1 MFFYL
6 ELRFKNRFYF
16 RPFLEINRI
25 YNTAMHFKN
34 ECLYQKVIVHGV
46 IGLRFWEE
54 FDLDLLWT
62 CVNSCWLVS
71 DSCWVMLDSCWFV
84 MTRVDSSWLMSGL
97 YWLVLDS
104 CWFVLTRVGFLLT
117 RVDSCWL
124 VLVLVIR
131 IDLIIPYCAWQQR
144 MK

>member
-25 YNTAMHFKN
+25 YNTAMLFKN

-54 FDLDLLWT
+54 FDLDLFWT

-71 DSCWVMLDSCWFV
+71 DSCWVVLDSCWFV

-104 CWFVLTRVGFLLT
+104 CWFVLTC
-117 RVDSCWL
+117 VDSCWL
-124 VLVLVIR
+124 VSDSCWHVLTRV
-131 IDLIIPYCAWQQR
+131 DLCWYLLLE
-144 MK
+144 